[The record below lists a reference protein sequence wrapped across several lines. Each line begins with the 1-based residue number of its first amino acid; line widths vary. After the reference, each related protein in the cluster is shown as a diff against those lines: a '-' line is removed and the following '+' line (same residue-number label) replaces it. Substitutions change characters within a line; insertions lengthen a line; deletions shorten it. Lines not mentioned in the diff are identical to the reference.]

1 MCVCVCVCVCV
12 CLLRGW
18 DGVGLGWG
26 VVLCLEEKGLERGTQ
41 AREREGHRERGRV
54 TRVSSWGTGRGRTYY
69 TCTPMQ
75 EASSGNRRD
84 QRRGTKGGGGGV
96 GGGPPTRARG
106 RGPVGT
112 RSALRSPLSALLA
125 GDRTNPQG
133 PTPSNARGPSPSPPR
148 PLAPSPPQKKKSN
161 IIQTNKI
168 KPSQNQTNTHT
179 TRTWLPGDE
188 EERVDGAP
196 AEVVPSET
204 ERVGGILQEEGG
216 RTGLLGQS
224 SSSSSSRV
232 GGRGEGSSPDEDDEE
247 EGGTE
252 DDDRSEGRGGTSGRR
267 KQRHRWCRPHCGWVF
282 AGCGSHSLFGAVW
295 TPSW

>member
-1 MCVCVCVCVCV
+1 M
-12 CLLRGW
+12 
-18 DGVGLGWG
+18 
-26 VVLCLEEKGLERGTQ
+26 
-41 AREREGHRERGRV
+41 
-54 TRVSSWGTGRGRTYY
+54 SSWGTGRGRTYY

-84 QRRGTKGGGGGV
+84 QRRGTKVGGW

-112 RSALRSPLSALLA
+112 RSALRSPC
-125 GDRTNPQG
+125 GRPNQ
-133 PTPSNARGPSPSPPR
+133 PPR
-148 PLAPSPPQKKKSN
+148 PNSIQRARSFPLAPPPPKKNQKKSN

-267 KQRHRWCRPHCGWVF
+267 QQRHRWRRPHCGWVF